1 MKNTILLAI
10 LAVALVLGIT
20 ACGDVGGGGGG
31 GSKVNNPQT
40 VTYSGVSGGT
50 TYTLK
55 ITEKTARYAAQ
66 SGDAYELTAGSKT
79 SAGEVSNVAGGELT
93 LKPSN
98 SSATFTAAVSE
109 SGITEMGGTITWSDN
124 TTQPAPV
131 TITPGGPTTDSNG
144 AIIGGVSGCTIT
156 AAVTGVPSNVTIDFI
171 NGWGEPLSNYISG
184 ASVKVSGGKA
194 VIKLGVPTNEYLG
207 TISEEWYFSG
217 DDNDEIPNGITVSAP
232 DVKVTRGF
240 DIGFFGSDDD
250 YNLFCEK
257 DEDNFACLVYADKDV
272 TIKGT
277 YTYTATY
284 DSKTYTETYNVS
296 LKAGWNYYL
305 IQRNEA
311 TNTTTYTAS
320 TTLPAGFSWKVEL
333 W

>member
-20 ACGDVGGGGGG
+20 ACGDAGGGG
-31 GSKVNNPQT
+31 GSSKVDNPQI
-40 VTYSGVSGGT
+40 VTYKGVSDGT

-55 ITEKTARYAAQ
+55 ITEKTTRYAANQ
-66 SGDAYELTAGSKT
+66 GDAYELTAGSKT
-79 SAGEVSNVAGGELT
+79 SAGAVSNVEGGELT

-98 SSATFTAAVSE
+98 SSTTFTAAVSE

-124 TTQPAPV
+124 TTQPAPEA
-131 TITPGGPTTDSNG
+131 ITPGSSGATTG

-184 ASVKVSGGKA
+184 ASVEVSGGKA

-207 TISEEWYFSG
+207 TISEKWYFSG
-217 DDNDEIPNGITVSAP
+217 DDNDEIPSEITVSTP
-232 DVKVTRGF
+232 DVKVTGGF
-240 DIGFFGSDDD
+240 DAGFFGSADD

-257 DEDNFACLVYADKDV
+257 DEDNFTCLVYADKDV
-272 TIKGT
+272 TIIGT
-277 YTYTATY
+277 YTYTDTY

-305 IQRNEA
+305 WQLNET

-320 TTLPAGFSWKVEL
+320 TTLPAGFNWKVEQ

>member
-20 ACGDVGGGGGG
+20 ACGDVGGGSS
-31 GSKVNNPQT
+31 SKVNNPQT
-40 VTYSGVSGGT
+40 VTYTGVSGGT

-55 ITEKTARYAAQ
+55 ITEKTARYAASQ
-66 SGDAYELTAGSKT
+66 GDSYELTAGSKT
-79 SAGEVSNVAGGELT
+79 SAGEVSNVEEGGELT

-98 SSATFTAAVSE
+98 SSTTFTAAVSE

-124 TTQPAPV
+124 TTQPAPE
-131 TITPGGPTTDSNG
+131 TITPSGSSGATTDNNG

-156 AAVTGVPSNVTIDFI
+156 AAVTGVSSNVTIDFI
-171 NGWGEPLSNYISG
+171 NGWSEPLSNYISG

-194 VIKLGVPTNEYLG
+194 VIKLGVPTNDYLYNI
-207 TISEEWYFSG
+207 ISDRWFQ
-217 DDNDEIPNGITVSAP
+217 DEIPSGITVSAP
-232 DVKVTRGF
+232 DAKISEYF
-240 DIGFFGSDDD
+240 DAGFFGSADD

-257 DEDNFACLVYADKDV
+257 DEEDSACLVYADKDV

-277 YTYTATY
+277 YTDTY
-284 DSKTYTETYNVS
+284 GGKTYTETYNVS

-305 IQRNEA
+305 MQRNEA

-320 TTLPAGFSWKVEL
+320 TTLPAGFSWKVEQ